1 MKGATADDW
10 VKMISRP
17 INKSIRM
24 IGVSHHFLRTFKKS
38 QNSRRIAS
46 LLTVSSL
53 LKLFFVCLGIKRSF
67 WISFPIRLF
76 ALVDLSIQQVF
87 SR

>member
-17 INKSIRM
+17 ISRSMRM

-38 QNSRRIAS
+38 QNSLRMAI
-46 LLTVSSL
+46 LLTEAPF
-53 LKLFFVCLGIKRSF
+53 LKLFFVRLEVKR
-67 WISFPIRLF
+67 P
-76 ALVDLSIQQVF
+76 
-87 SR
+87 